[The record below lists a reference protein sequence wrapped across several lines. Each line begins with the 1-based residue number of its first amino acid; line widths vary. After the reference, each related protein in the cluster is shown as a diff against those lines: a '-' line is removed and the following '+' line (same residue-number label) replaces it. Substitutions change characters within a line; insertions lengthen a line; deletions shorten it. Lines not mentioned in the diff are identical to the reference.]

1 MKKSI
6 IIVLGI
12 LLTGVIFVSTLDP
25 GEQQL
30 SKKEVMTMHALLSV
44 MDQMHLEPADI
55 NDEFSRKS
63 FKEYIDYLDGAK
75 RFFIQPEIE
84 KLSKYEEQI
93 DDQIMDRQLIFFDQ
107 SLDLLNKA
115 IERGKMIYEEVI
127 DDTFNI
133 HDPAYFELDAD
144 KRSFAEDVAALKSH
158 WHDLIE
164 YQIVSKVHNKLEAQK
179 DKAKEEQKDEAE
191 LISEAQKA
199 TKKIFDQWFSR
210 MEEMRRSD
218 RFEFYLNVFAQL
230 YDPHSGY
237 FSPKEKEEFDIRMG
251 GKLEGIGARLSRSD
265 DYIKVSG
272 IIPGGPAW
280 KGGDLE
286 VGDLITKVT
295 QMGEEGVDIVGFR
308 TDDAVQLIRGKKGS
322 VVILTVKKKDG
333 SFADV
338 EIERDEVII
347 DQAFAKSVIIDQG
360 DQIQNIGYIKLPM
373 FYSTFDGGNS
383 CADDVAVE
391 IGKLKKENV
400 KGIILD
406 LRYNGGGSLPD
417 AINMSGLFI
426 EKGPI
431 VQVKSRGQ
439 KPEVYKDEDS
449 DVAYDG
455 PLIVMVNAISAS
467 ASEILA
473 AAMQDY
479 GRAVI
484 VGGNT
489 TYGKGTV
496 QRFLNLDRVIQGHN
510 SEKPLGQVKVTMQ
523 QFYRV
528 NGGSTQLRGVTPDIV
543 LPDQYAF
550 VDIGE
555 KDYDEALQWTEIN
568 PTSYKQNVYQLPALQ
583 LLIDKSA
590 KRVAQDSSFALVE
603 MQGKVMKEMREESKM
618 PLSLVEYDAALDER
632 DERLDRFDGL
642 MQDTVAKLEV
652 HNLDADQAYL
662 QTDSSRIA
670 RRDHWV
676 KQIKKDIYLEESL
689 HIMQDLIEADPAYVK
704 H

>member
-1 MKKSI
+1 MRKNI
-6 IIVLGI
+6 IIILGVL
-12 LLTGVIFVSTLDP
+12 TAGVIFVSTLDP
-25 GEQQL
+25 GEQQN
-30 SKKEVMTMHALLSV
+30 KKEVMTMHALLSV

-55 NDEFSRKS
+55 DDEFSEKS
-63 FKEYIDYLDGAK
+63 FKAYIDYLDGAK

-84 KLSKYEEQI
+84 QLRKFEHQI
-93 DDQIMDRQLIFFDQ
+93 DDQIKDRQLMFFDQ
-107 SLDLLNKA
+107 SLVMLNSA
-115 IERGKMIYEEVI
+115 IERGKTIYEDVI
-127 DDTFNI
+127 AESFDI
-133 HDPAYFELDAD
+133 HNQESFELDAD
-144 KRSFAEDVAALKSH
+144 KRSFAADEEALRTH
-158 WHDLIE
+158 WRQLIE
-164 YQIVSKVHNKLEAQK
+164 YQIVSKVQSKIEAQVDKPADEQKEESELIIEAQK
-179 DKAKEEQKDEAE
+179 G
-191 LISEAQKA
+191 
-199 TKKIFDQWFSR
+199 TKKIFDQWFER

-286 VGDLITKVT
+286 VGDLITMVT
-295 QMGEEGVDIVGFR
+295 QKGEEGVDIVGFR
-308 TDDAVQLIRGKKGS
+308 TDDAVQLIRGNKGTI
-322 VVILTVKKKDG
+322 VILTVKKKDG
-333 SFADV
+333 SFADI

-347 DQAFAKSVIIDQG
+347 DQAFAKSVIIDIG
-360 DQIQNIGYIKLPM
+360 DKIQNVGYIKLPM

-383 CADDVAVE
+383 CAHDVAVE
-391 IGKLKKENV
+391 IEKLKKESV

-417 AINMSGLFI
+417 AINMSGLFV
-426 EKGPI
+426 EEGPI

-439 KPEVYKDEDS
+439 KPEVYEDEDS

-496 QRFLNLDRVIQGHN
+496 QRFLNLDRVIQGH
-510 SEKPLGQVKVTMQ
+510 SDEKPLGQVKVTMQ

-528 NGGSTQLRGVTPDIV
+528 NGGSTQLRGVTPDII

-555 KDYDEALQWTEIN
+555 KDYDEALPWTEIN
-568 PTSYKQNVYQLPALQ
+568 PSSYKQNVFMLPDLEG
-583 LLIDKSA
+583 LRKKSA
-590 KRVAQDSSFALVE
+590 ERISQDSTFVLVE
-603 MQGKVMKEMREESKM
+603 MQGKLMKEMREESQM
-618 PLSLVEYDAALDER
+618 PLQLSAFEQELALR
-632 DERLDRFDGL
+632 DQRMDKFDGL
-642 MQDTVAKLEV
+642 MKDTVPDLHV

-670 RRDHWV
+670 RRDQWIG
-676 KQIKKDIYLEESL
+676 QIKKDIYLEESL
-689 HIMQDLIEADPAYVK
+689 HIMQDLIEADPRYVK

>member
-1 MKKSI
+1 MRKNI
-6 IIVLGI
+6 IIILGVL
-12 LLTGVIFVSTLDP
+12 TAGVIFVSTLDP
-25 GEQQL
+25 GEQQN
-30 SKKEVMTMHALLSV
+30 KKEVMTMHALLSV

-55 NDEFSRKS
+55 DDEFSEKS
-63 FKEYIDYLDGAK
+63 FKAYIDYLDGAK

-84 KLSKYEEQI
+84 QLRKFEHQI
-93 DDQIMDRQLIFFDQ
+93 DDQIKDRQLMFFDQ
-107 SLDLLNKA
+107 SLVMLNSA
-115 IERGKMIYEEVI
+115 IERGKAIYEDVI
-127 DDTFNI
+127 AESFDI
-133 HDPAYFELDAD
+133 HNQESFELDAD
-144 KRSFAEDVAALKSH
+144 KRSFAADEEALRTH
-158 WHDLIE
+158 WRQLIE
-164 YQIVSKVHNKLEAQK
+164 YQIVSKVQSKIEAQV
-179 DKAKEEQKDEAE
+179 DKPADEQKEESE
-191 LISEAQKA
+191 LISEAQKG
-199 TKKIFDQWFSR
+199 TKKIFDQWFER

-286 VGDLITKVT
+286 VGDLITMVT
-295 QMGEEGVDIVGFR
+295 QKGEEGVDIVGFR
-308 TDDAVQLIRGKKGS
+308 TDDAVQLIRGNKGTI
-322 VVILTVKKKDG
+322 VILTVKKKDG
-333 SFADV
+333 SFADI

-347 DQAFAKSVIIDQG
+347 DQAFAKSVIIDIG
-360 DQIQNIGYIKLPM
+360 DKIQNIGYIKLPM

-383 CADDVAVE
+383 CAHDVAVE
-391 IGKLKKENV
+391 IEKLKKESV

-417 AINMSGLFI
+417 AINMSGLFV
-426 EKGPI
+426 EEGPI

-439 KPEVYKDEDS
+439 KPEVYEDEDS

-496 QRFLNLDRVIQGHN
+496 QRFLNLDRVIQGH
-510 SEKPLGQVKVTMQ
+510 SDEKPLGQVKVTMQ

-528 NGGSTQLRGVTPDIV
+528 NGGSTQLRGVTPDII

-555 KDYDEALQWTEIN
+555 KDYDEALPWTEIN
-568 PTSYKQNVYQLPALQ
+568 PSSYKQNVFMLPDLEG
-583 LLIDKSA
+583 LRKKSA
-590 KRVAQDSSFALVE
+590 KRISQDSTFVLVE
-603 MQGKVMKEMREESKM
+603 MQGKLMKEMREESQM
-618 PLSLVEYDAALDER
+618 PLQLSAFEQELALR
-632 DERLDRFDGL
+632 DQRMDKFDGL
-642 MQDTVAKLEV
+642 MKDTVPDLHV

-670 RRDHWV
+670 RRDQWIG
-676 KQIKKDIYLEESL
+676 QIKKDIYLEESL
-689 HIMQDLIEADPAYVK
+689 HIMQDLIEADPRYVK